1 MLLQAAQAGGFAVP
15 CFNVFG
21 FEDARAVVDEA
32 VSRNAPVILAT
43 NREMLEFTGLG
54 ATCAMLNALADEVL
68 TPVCVHLDHCY
79 DVELACQ
86 AVDAGFGSVM
96 YDGSQLDFDVNVA
109 NTRRVVDYAHAAGIG
124 VEGEI
129 GSVAYNASDNRG
141 REHIRHELTE
151 PETAARFAELSGA
164 DAVAVSIG
172 NVHRQKETSDG
183 LDFDR
188 LAAID
193 ALVNQP
199 LVIHGTSG
207 ITDAELKRL
216 TRGAITKCNI
226 GTSLRQCFGRALRET
241 LAQDPDEFDRLT
253 IFRGVMPHMRAEAGR
268 YFDLLGANGTATHL
282 LEKIA

>member
-1 MLLQAAQAGGFAVP
+1 MRTGLPMLLQAAQAGGFAVP

-164 DAVAVSIG
+164 DAVAVS
-172 NVHRQKETSDG
+172 S
-183 LDFDR
+183 
-188 LAAID
+188 
-193 ALVNQP
+193 
-199 LVIHGTSG
+199 TSG